1 MLSVP
6 QFRRGLG
13 WISGHMEQAPHGR
26 GHSSMLTELMEHS
39 ATALKTRGLDS
50 GGGYAEPGAGLDRSD
65 RLLPNLDIQP

>member
-1 MLSVP
+1 
-6 QFRRGLG
+6 
-13 WISGHMEQAPHGR
+13 
-26 GHSSMLTELMEHS
+26 MLTELMEHS